1 MLLSNFARRR
11 GDVADVA
18 LHVASGGEGPPLLL
32 LHGYREETHVAWHAV
47 APRGAERFTAVC
59 PDLGGY
65 GESDKPAGDA
75 THERYA
81 KRTAARDVLA
91 LMRALGHERF
101 AVAGHDRGGAGP
113 AGVAKV
119 RNTL

>member
-18 LHVASGGEGPPLLL
+18 LHVAIGGVGPPLLL
-32 LHGYREETHVAWHAV
+32 LHGYRATHVAWHAV
-47 APRGAERFTAVC
+47 APRLAERFTAVC
-59 PDLGGY
+59 PDLRGY
-65 GESDKPAGDA
+65 GESDKPAGDP

-81 KRTAARDVLA
+81 KQTAARDVLA

-101 AVAGHDRGGAGP
+101 AVAGHNRGGAGP